1 MTKCRREQGPT
12 MNLQATID
20 PIDTL
25 IPPPRPAWVRLI
37 FGAAVILA
45 AVVGSELW
53 AAGFVYP
60 RPDCCGSGSGGA
72 EMKLSDDGKSVD
84 VTTMFFNSS
93 GRDLRIS
100 SAKAD
105 LPGATVLGV
114 AILGE
119 NDIFVSSHPK
129 PFPAVIGGTQA
140 RQLVIT
146 FVPTTCDDNDQAW
159 GTASV
164 RLNVAN
170 SKIPSVGR
178 TYTLPTPVVDEQDR
192 VSVFQP
198 TGLNNDMSAT
208 PLVAACAL
216 LGR

>member
-1 MTKCRREQGPT
+1 

-25 IPPPRPAWVRLI
+25 IPPPLPAWVRLVL
-37 FGAAVILA
+37 GAAVILT
-45 AVVGSELW
+45 AVVGSVLW

-72 EMKLSDDGKSVD
+72 EMKLSDNGKAVD
-84 VTTMFFNSS
+84 VTAMFVNSS

-105 LPGATVLGV
+105 LRGATVLGI
-114 AILGE
+114 AILDE
-119 NDIFVSSHPK
+119 NDIFVVSHPK
-129 PFPAVIGGTQA
+129 PFPAVISGTQT

-146 FVPTTCDDNDQAW
+146 FVPTTCHDDDQAW
-159 GTASV
+159 GKVSV

-170 SKIPSVGR
+170 SHIPSVGR
-178 TYTLPTPVVDEQDR
+178 TYTLQTPVVDEQQG

-198 TGLNNDMSAT
+198 QSPNNDMPAT
-208 PLVAACAL
+208 PLAAACAL
-216 LGR
+216 LGH